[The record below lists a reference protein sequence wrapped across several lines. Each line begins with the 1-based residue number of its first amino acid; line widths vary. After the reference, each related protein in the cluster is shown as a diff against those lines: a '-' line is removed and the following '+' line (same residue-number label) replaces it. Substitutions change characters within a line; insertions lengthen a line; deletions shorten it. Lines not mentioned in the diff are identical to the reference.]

1 MEPTTVGRKFSKKE
15 EKLNRPQENVYTV
28 GKDAD
33 CILCKEMDCCPEH
46 CCDVSSSFM
55 LIIFVYQWDSCE
67 CTTCKPCG
75 LRRQSNIKAGETGS
89 AFRRV
94 MDPKTC
100 EEHYVET
107 NDPVLLIKNNGDE
120 EAEYLN

>member
-15 EKLNRPQENVYTV
+15 EKLNRPKENVYTI

-33 CILCKEMDCCPEH
+33 CILCKDMPCCPEH
-46 CCDVSSSFM
+46 CCD
-55 LIIFVYQWDSCE
+55 WDSCE

-107 NDPVLLIKNNGDE
+107 NDPVLLIKNNNEE